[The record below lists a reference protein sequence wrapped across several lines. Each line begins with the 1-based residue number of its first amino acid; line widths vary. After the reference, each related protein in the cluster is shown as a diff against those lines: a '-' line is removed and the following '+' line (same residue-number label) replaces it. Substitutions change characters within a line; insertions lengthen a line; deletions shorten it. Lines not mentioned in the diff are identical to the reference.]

1 MIKEQD
7 TVDMKG
13 AGILSD
19 EVNARHDFNSAQNK
33 ILENDTR

>member
-1 MIKEQD
+1 MMKEQD
-7 TVDMKG
+7 TMDLKG
-13 AGILSD
+13 AGIPSD